1 MTIKKMAAAVSVLV
15 AMVSVTARTQQGKS
29 FDLGSEF
36 SPQKNPNGVWEYG
49 YSAALSLDPGEFRLD
64 HYSNQGVPVS
74 FWHPEHTDQPGPG
87 YYPYVAGNSAGK
99 TSFGSSNGWA
109 VRADE
114 IAMEGS
120 NSGQYSIVR
129 FVAPQTGSYAVSAKF
144 AGIHFGLSTTDV
156 HVLLN
161 GSSLFAADIEGYGGD
176 PGFHAITGASPTA
189 DYAGT
194 LKLKR
199 GDTVTFAVG
208 YGRNKTNYG
217 DTTGLIVHVTLLG
230 ASSEPNTEPTQPGR

>member
-1 MTIKKMAAAVSVLV
+1 MTIRNVAAVFCIVL
-15 AMVSVTARTQQGKS
+15 AMFSGNAWSQQSKS
-29 FDLGSEF
+29 FNLAADF
-36 SPQKNPNGVWEYG
+36 SPQQNPNGVWEYG
-49 YSAALSLDPGEFRLD
+49 YSATSSLDPPEFRLD

-87 YYPYVAGNSAGK
+87 YYPYVAGNNAGK

-120 NSGQYSIVR
+120 NSGQYSMVR
-129 FVAPQTGSYAVSAKF
+129 FVAPQAGSYAVSAKF

-161 GSSLFAADIEGYGGD
+161 GSSLFAADIDGYGGD
-176 PGFHAITGASPTA
+176 PAFHAITGASPTA

-194 LKLKR
+194 LKMKR

-217 DTTGLIVHVTLLG
+217 DTTGLIVHVTLFS
-230 ASSEPNTEPTQPGR
+230 AISEPKTEPAQPGR